1 MREPGTIWLTGL
13 PCSGKTTLAMALK
26 EELDKKGYQTVHL
39 DGDVV
44 RAGINKGLGFSSDD
58 RRENLKRVAHMARDL
73 SREGNVVIAS
83 FVSPT
88 NELRGMVRKII
99 GPMWLVYVK
108 CSLEEC
114 KKRDVKGMYKKA
126 EKGEIKEF
134 TGISASFEEPD
145 EVEGFGIVFLEAMA
159 AVKPIIASKSGG
171 AGEAL
176 VGYDKVVF
184 VDSGSIEEIAQGIL
198 KLLQK

>member
-26 EELDKKGYQTVHL
+26 EELDKKGYQTVHF

-145 EVEGFGIVFLEAMA
+145 EVDVVVNTENNDVEGCIC
-159 AVKPIIASKSGG
+159 
-171 AGEAL
+171 
-176 VGYDKVVF
+176 
-184 VDSGSIEEIAQGIL
+184 EIAKALEMSPGSPTVFGSQCQCPGD
-198 KLLQK
+198 